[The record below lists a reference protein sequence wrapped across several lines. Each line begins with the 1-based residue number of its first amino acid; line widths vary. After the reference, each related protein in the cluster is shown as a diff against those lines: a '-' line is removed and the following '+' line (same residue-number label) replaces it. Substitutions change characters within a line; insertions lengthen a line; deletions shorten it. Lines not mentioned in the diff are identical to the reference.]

1 VSDNKDGWLADPAA
15 LVGEHEPANDLVAGG
30 LETGDMVGG
39 DFVTE
44 DFMTGSIGPRELVSA
59 GPPSREPGRAR
70 GPVRAEPRPQE
81 APTRE
86 VISRKEQARLFRRQA
101 YQRAKQL
108 RATDPRHLAL
118 KEALKQRRRAA
129 YQAVKA
135 KRKAVAAEQKS
146 AAKAERAKERSFTRK
161 AASESLMQHVKR
173 GAEVHELPLRRRP
186 PSDD

>member
-1 VSDNKDGWLADPAA
+1 MSEIKDGWLADPAA
-15 LVGEHEPANDLVAGG
+15 LVGEHEPANDLVAVEVVTADVGTEG
-30 LETGDMVGG
+30 L
-39 DFVTE
+39 
-44 DFMTGSIGPRELVSA
+44 GSGER
-59 GPPSREPGRAR
+59 GRAR
-70 GPVRAEPRPQE
+70 GPVRAGPRLDE

-129 YQAVKA
+129 YQTVKA

-146 AAKAERAKERSFTRK
+146 AAKAERAKERSFNRK
-161 AASESLMQHVKR
+161 ASSESLMQHVKR
-173 GAEVHELPLRRRP
+173 GADLEKLPLRRRP
-186 PSDD
+186 PSDE